1 MTIQTVMNK
10 TLMPISVT
18 IKYYQL
24 EALVEFLSS
33 DSVKTVRTNNINL
46 ELVSSDLITEF
57 AKIKDKVEAL

>member
-24 EALVEFLSS
+24 EGLVEFLSS
-33 DSVKTVRTNNINL
+33 DSVKTVRANNINL
-46 ELVSSDLITEF
+46 EVVSSDLATEF
-57 AKIKDKVEAL
+57 AKIKEKVESI

>member
-24 EALVEFLSS
+24 EALVNFLSS

-46 ELVSSDLITEF
+46 EIVSSDLIAEF
-57 AKIKDKVEAL
+57 EKIKDKVEAL

>member
-1 MTIQTVMNK
+1 MTIQTTMNK

-46 ELVSSDLITEF
+46 EIVSSALITEF

>member
-33 DSVKTVRTNNINL
+33 DSVKTVRANNINL
-46 ELVSSDLITEF
+46 ELVSSELATEF
-57 AKIKDKVEAL
+57 AKIKEKVEAL

>member
-24 EALVEFLSS
+24 EALVKFLSS

-46 ELVSSDLITEF
+46 EIVSSELATEF
-57 AKIKDKVEAL
+57 AKIKEKVEAL

>member
-46 ELVSSDLITEF
+46 EVVSSDLITEF

>member
-1 MTIQTVMNK
+1 MTIQTEMNK
-10 TLMPISVT
+10 TLMPITVT

-46 ELVSSDLITEF
+46 EVVSSDLITEF
-57 AKIKDKVEAL
+57 AKIKDKVESI

>member
-1 MTIQTVMNK
+1 MTIQTIMNK

-46 ELVSSDLITEF
+46 EVVSSDLIDEF
-57 AKIKDKVEAL
+57 AKIKEKVEAL

>member
-46 ELVSSDLITEF
+46 EVVSSDLITEF
-57 AKIKDKVEAL
+57 AKIKDKVESI